1 MKGVAAIAMRSARIH
16 QSHCH
21 KERNM
26 NMRAKIFK
34 GTVLLITDD
43 THTQTLFEDT
53 LLRAGYG
60 VRTARDQQ
68 EAIEELRF
76 ITPAIIVVDRRQS
89 GFSRL
94 SQESSVP
101 PPIVTF
107 SYHAEPCD
115 EQHCVMDLEDGAT
128 RAVCNTSP
136 ALIVGLL
143 GAVLRRLRWD
153 QLDSAPTRY
162 VSHGVAVDLENC
174 EVKVEN
180 NPVNV
185 SRTEFLILQSL
196 IAAPGHY
203 LTRKQ
208 LLNQVWGEGFAIYP
222 HVLDVHVCS
231 LRHKLDPVRTS
242 PELITTIKGSGFRLR
257 SESKPAQIPFVQAN
271 RAPALMMLP
280 RVSNANPQLAQR
292 VRSSMGGSIHWSPQR
307 TSSVSARYRSTPP
320 IVSPGLHNQRGRVT

>member
-16 QSHCH
+16 QNHCH

-143 GAVLRRLRWD
+143 GAV
-153 QLDSAPTRY
+153 
-162 VSHGVAVDLENC
+162 
-174 EVKVEN
+174 
-180 NPVNV
+180 
-185 SRTEFLILQSL
+185 
-196 IAAPGHY
+196 
-203 LTRKQ
+203 
-208 LLNQVWGEGFAIYP
+208 
-222 HVLDVHVCS
+222 
-231 LRHKLDPVRTS
+231 
-242 PELITTIKGSGFRLR
+242 
-257 SESKPAQIPFVQAN
+257 
-271 RAPALMMLP
+271 
-280 RVSNANPQLAQR
+280 
-292 VRSSMGGSIHWSPQR
+292 
-307 TSSVSARYRSTPP
+307 
-320 IVSPGLHNQRGRVT
+320 